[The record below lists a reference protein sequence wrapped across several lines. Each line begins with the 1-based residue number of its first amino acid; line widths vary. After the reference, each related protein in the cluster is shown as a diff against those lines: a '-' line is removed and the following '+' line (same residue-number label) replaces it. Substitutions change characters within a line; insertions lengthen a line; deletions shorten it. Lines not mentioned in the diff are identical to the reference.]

1 MGMETLHVPEI
12 VPVMTLPH
20 TVLFPQ
26 ALLPLHI
33 FEPRY
38 RAMLRDVL
46 ANDRFFAIARL
57 DPSQPESPDQPEPL
71 NLIASIGIIRACQK
85 GENDTFNL
93 LLQGICRVKVKGIVQ
108 EDPYRIITV
117 QPITTS
123 AGTSLAELE
132 VLRFEVMRLLNIRRR
147 LGLPIPKG
155 MTQFLES
162 IDDIDTFADIA
173 AFNLCEDSEIKQKLL
188 ETLETR
194 RRLQLFASALKGEIE
209 GQRLRRKL
217 QGHLTDDQIADN

>member
-1 MGMETLHVPEI
+1 
-12 VPVMTLPH
+12 MTLPH

-46 ANDRFFAIARL
+46 ASDRLFAIARL
-57 DPSQPESPDQPEPL
+57 DPNKPDSPDQPEPL
-71 NLIASIGIIRACQK
+71 NLIASVGIIRACQK
-85 GENDTFNL
+85 GENDTSNL
-93 LLQGICRVKVKGIVQ
+93 LLQGICRVEVKGIVQ
-108 EDPYRIITV
+108 EEPYRIITV
-117 QPITTS
+117 QPIATS
-123 AGTSLAELE
+123 AGSSQAELE

-173 AFNLCEDSEIKQKLL
+173 VFNLCEDSALKQQLL

-194 RRLQLFASALKGEIE
+194 RRLQLFATALKGEIE